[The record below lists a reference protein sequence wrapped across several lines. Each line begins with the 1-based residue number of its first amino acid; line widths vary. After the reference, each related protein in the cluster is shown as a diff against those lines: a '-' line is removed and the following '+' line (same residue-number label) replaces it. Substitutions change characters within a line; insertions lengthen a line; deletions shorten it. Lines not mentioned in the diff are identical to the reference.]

1 MTVQVGHVQVDSL
14 SDSTQP
20 TWPLNGKFNHGNL
33 TGAGVAIY
41 IVDTGVFL
49 NHAEFGGAAGP
60 SRAKWGADCTGASS
74 QCLTAFPPAEA
85 RAATGDC
92 NGHGTRGAG
101 IAAGRC
107 GSGLAY
113 HRYALSACGSMGV
126 SHSQSTLCLQLE
138 VQIAPASLLDL
149 ALASVVSARRV

>member
-1 MTVQVGHVQVDSL
+1 MPKLSYHSL
-14 SDSTQP
+14 QP
-20 TWPLNGKFNHGNL
+20 YRSLNGKFNHGNL

-49 NHAEFGGAAGP
+49 NHAEFGGAVGP

-92 NGHGTRGAG
+92 NGHGTRCAG

-107 GSGLAY
+107 GSWRVLIF
-113 HRYALSACGSMGV
+113 
-126 SHSQSTLCLQLE
+126 STIVRSVLVAAQLHDQQQKLLE
-138 VQIAPASLLDL
+138 LTPISGFAPASLCQCL
-149 ALASVVSARRV
+149 ALLSST